1 MKLNTS
7 GGIGKNAKRLI
18 SCDVAESEQEM
29 AVLRFF
35 MLLSLVLW
43 IGGIVYFGAVVAPTV
58 FTVLPTHELA
68 GKVVARS
75 LAILHW
81 MGIVCGL
88 VFLSTSIAYSRL
100 SAGTA
105 QPFAARDVLIVLMI
119 LLTLVSQFAIS
130 ARMNSMR
137 QQLGAIG
144 QVSPTDPVRMEFN
157 RLHQWSTWIE
167 MTVLGLGLVVIGLT
181 AVRFR

>member
-1 MKLNTS
+1 
-7 GGIGKNAKRLI
+7 
-18 SCDVAESEQEM
+18 M

-35 MLLSLVLW
+35 MLLSLMLW

-68 GKVVARS
+68 GRVVSRS

-88 VFLSTSIAYSRL
+88 VFLFTSIAYSRL

-105 QPFAARDVLIVLMI
+105 QPLGARHILIVLMI

-130 ARMNSMR
+130 AKMNSMR
-137 QQLGAIG
+137 LQLGAID
-144 QVSPTDPVRMEFN
+144 QVSPADPARMEFN
-157 RLHQWSTWIE
+157 RLHQWSTRIE
-167 MTVLGLGLVVIGLT
+167 MTVLALGLVVIGLT